1 MFMVGEK
8 GDGMGGS
15 LEVVAP
21 MVKGVDN
28 GEQLSIVNIIV
39 AFSRGEGLGE
49 ISTRVK
55 IPIII
60 LLHKHSSTSK
70 KRHVCHDNKW
80 LLDIG
85 EV

>member
-1 MFMVGEK
+1 
-8 GDGMGGS
+8 MGGS

-28 GEQLSIVNIIV
+28 GKQLSIINIIV

-49 ISTRVK
+49 ISARMK
-55 IPIII
+55 IPITIP
-60 LLHKHSSTSK
+60 LHKHSSTSK
-70 KRHVCHDNKW
+70 KRRVCHDDKW

-85 EV
+85 EVQNWSILEV